1 MIETPFNYIQPEEGL
16 DKYMEYITKSFD
28 IYLKSCKDYKKI
40 FKKNMKNY
48 TIKLSLEGER
58 LEDILISI
66 NGDHNQGL
74 LRYYINVDKYLASE
88 IYYIYKLF
96 YLSWKDTNIAKEIKL
111 EVIHNNQST
120 KIRYLLFNDLEKTAK
135 HLTDSVMKEISMI
148 RYEEKRPTFPI

>member
-58 LEDILISI
+58 LED
-66 NGDHNQGL
+66 
-74 LRYYINVDKYLASE
+74 
-88 IYYIYKLF
+88 KLF